1 MNAARHDTARR
12 PDLSGVTCGRE
23 PPRGRPPLGSTRG
36 DLQSRIRRSFRAE
49 RSGRPGERPA
59 AAGPLRPVRCG
70 RSRRRRPAIDRL
82 SNLSQ
87 NMDNLMYHENPSI
100 RGRCAR
106 RSLVGTNGTPG
117 VLDRLFWDVSET
129 GTSGF
134 ADSGRLSV
142 RLEIWLRLSGKVAD
156 RELPAACH
164 GFFGG
169 AAGTISRSSSSREI
183 RGRRP
188 V

>member
-1 MNAARHDTARR
+1 
-12 PDLSGVTCGRE
+12 
-23 PPRGRPPLGSTRG
+23 
-36 DLQSRIRRSFRAE
+36 
-49 RSGRPGERPA
+49 
-59 AAGPLRPVRCG
+59 
-70 RSRRRRPAIDRL
+70 
-82 SNLSQ
+82 
-87 NMDNLMYHENPSI
+87 MDNQMYHGKPSI
-100 RGRCAR
+100 RGRRAGG
-106 RSLVGTNGTPG
+106 SLVGTNETPG

-156 RELPAACH
+156 RELRAACH

-188 V
+188 GSRP